1 MDGSPKQ
8 NSFDILVFC
17 SDEGCCL
24 SNQVPSVV
32 FVVCFHAP
40 DLLTLTCNFIACYTG
55 LSGIKLCFLVAL
67 GLLSLLLDR
76 KQSAS

>member
-8 NSFDILVFC
+8 NSFDILVFG
-17 SDEGCCL
+17 SDEGCL

-40 DLLTLTCNFIACYTG
+40 DLLTLTCNFIACYAG

-67 GLLSLLLDR
+67 VLLSLLLDR